1 MTKILILAGGYSNE
15 REISLITAKS
25 VIYELKK
32 NKNYK
37 LLLIEPDGSFVKK
50 LRKFKPNLVLNLLHG
65 RYGEDGY
72 IQSILESE
80 KVRYSHSG
88 VLSSSLAIDKEIS
101 KKIFTKNNILT
112 PPHIKFSFKNNSNIK
127 NTIKKIDSNFKFPVV
142 LKPIN
147 EGSSVGVYICTKKN
161 FNRNLM
167 KLKKFRD
174 ILIEKYIP
182 GREIQAAI
190 LGKKKL
196 GIIELKP
203 RRKFYDYKAK
213 YSTSAKT
220 EHIIPVNLSLKN
232 LNNIDFYPFK
242 LSKAKF
248 AMTAHISYA
257 KIDKNNPAT
266 FSKKI
271 IKNIIRKKL
280 KFRGILIS
288 DDISMKALKYNL
300 VTNAKKSLEAGCNLV
315 LYCSGK
321 TNDNLKLIKSVPY
334 IDKFTAKKTSEFFNF
349 LR

>member
-32 NKNYK
+32 NKKYK

-112 PPHIKFSFKNNSNIK
+112 PPYIKFSFKNNSNIK
-127 NTIKKIDSNFKFPVV
+127 NTIKKIDRNFKFPVV

-220 EHIIPVNLSLKN
+220 EHIIPVNLSLRNYNKVN
-232 LNNIDFYPFK
+232 SI
-242 LSKAKF
+242 A
-248 AMTAHISYA
+248 
-257 KIDKNNPAT
+257 
-266 FSKKI
+266 
-271 IKNIIRKKL
+271 
-280 KFRGILIS
+280 
-288 DDISMKALKYNL
+288 MKAHKLLKCRGVSRSDFRFYNNKFYLLEINTQPGMTSLSL
-300 VTNAKKSLEAGCNLV
+300 VPEIAKYQNISFI
-315 LYCSGK
+315 
-321 TNDNLKLIKSVPY
+321 KLIEEIMKDAG
-334 IDKFTAKKTSEFFNF
+334 INK
-349 LR
+349 